1 MRTSLLGKI
10 YQDGEVIVRQ
20 GEEGNHMYVIQKGKA
35 EVLRESNGE
44 SIQLSVLGDGDIF
57 GEMALFG
64 KEPRSATVRA
74 NGEVR
79 VLTIDKKTFL
89 KRVHEDPS
97 LAFQILK
104 KMSERIRMLDSEV
117 ARIKINPSA

>member
-10 YQDGEVIVRQ
+10 YQDGEAIIRQ
-20 GEEGNHMYVIQKGKA
+20 GDEGNHMYVIQKGKA
-35 EVLRESNGE
+35 EVVRETDGK
-44 SIQLSVLGDGDIF
+44 SILLSTLSDGDIF
-57 GEMALFG
+57 GEMALFE

-74 NGEVR
+74 KGEVR
-79 VLTIDKKTFL
+79 VLTVDKKTFL

-104 KMSERIRMLDSEV
+104 KMSERIRQLDSEMAEMKTKV
-117 ARIKINPSA
+117 LG

>member
-44 SIQLSVLGDGDIF
+44 SVQLSVLGDGDIF

-74 NGEVR
+74 KGEVR

-104 KMSERIRMLDSEV
+104 KMSDRIRALDSEI
-117 ARIKINPSA
+117 ARIKAQP

>member
-20 GEEGNHMYVIQKGKA
+20 GEEGDHMYVIQKGKA
-35 EVLRESNGE
+35 EVLRETGGE
-44 SIQLSVLGDGDIF
+44 SVRLSILEDGDIF

-64 KEPRSATVRA
+64 KESRSATVRA
-74 NGEVR
+74 KGEIR
-79 VLTIDKKTFL
+79 VLTVDKRMFL

-104 KMSERIRMLDSEV
+104 KMSERIRQLDSELAEV
-117 ARIKINPSA
+117 KTKTP